1 VPSGLTRVL
10 WRSGTTGETC
20 FHAAWHKR
28 RGNSSGSNVDSLP
41 HTAAKLPAIEDQDG
55 FMFDGMPINEALI
68 GLPPPARISWPAGDL
83 PVLAP
88 RPPAKP
94 GSAIF

>member
-1 VPSGLTRVL
+1 MQLGISAVATHREATSIRY
-10 WRSGTTGETC
+10 RM
-20 FHAAWHKR
+20 
-28 RGNSSGSNVDSLP
+28 
-41 HTAAKLPAIEDQDG
+41 TAAKLPAIEDQDG
-55 FMFDGMPINEALI
+55 FMFDGMPINEGPI